1 MRKYPFVI
9 RVYGLYIN
17 ASNEVLVSDE
27 FVYGHYVT
35 KFPGGGLEFG
45 EGTIDCLRR
54 EMMEEVGHSFEVLE
68 HFYTTDFFVPSAF
81 NPEIQVMSVYYLMQ
95 PLGELNLKTSSK
107 PFDFD
112 SPEEGAQSLRWMA
125 LEKINTEDFQLV
137 IDRHVAGLLKS
148 RYSSEL
154 P

>member
-1 MRKYPFVI
+1 MKKFPFVI

-17 ASNEVLVSDE
+17 PSNEVLVSDE
-27 FVYGHYVT
+27 FVYGHRVT

-95 PLGELNLKTSSK
+95 PLGELDLKTSSK

-112 SPEEGAQSLRWMA
+112 SQKEGAQSFRWIA
-125 LEKINTEDFQLV
+125 LEKMNTEDFHLV
-137 IDRHVAGLLKS
+137 IDRHVSGLLKN
-148 RYSSEL
+148 RHSS
-154 P
+154 

>member
-1 MRKYPFVI
+1 MKKFPFVI

-27 FVYGHYVT
+27 FVYGHHIT

-45 EGTIDCLRR
+45 EGTIECLRR

-81 NPEIQVMSVYYLMQ
+81 NPEIQVMSVYYLMK
-95 PLGELNLKTSSK
+95 PVGEINLKTSAK

-112 SPEEGAQSLRWMA
+112 SPDEGAQSLRWMA
-125 LEKINTEDFQLV
+125 LEKMNIEDFQLI
-137 IDRHVAGLLKS
+137 IDRHVAGLLKN
-148 RYSSEL
+148 RYSS
-154 P
+154 